1 MLTASLLRR
10 STSHGLRNTTLSS
23 SSSSSASFLYTTVC
37 RSRRTFATAKG
48 TKVLMPA
55 LSPTMTAGKIA
66 KWSKKEG
73 DSLKSGDVLAE
84 IETDKVSIQYLPTNL
99 FANERRIVIFWVFLP
114 SYWYNHSFRFLF
126 VRRKITEP
134 SRVAL
139 LPYDILF
146 GFSVQNDT
154 PYLTL
159 MKENNAYYFCLWVQC
174 FFFGDLSSPPQRD
187 HLSIIKFLY
196 DFFSLSD

>member
-99 FANERRIVIFWVFLP
+99 FANERRIVIFFGCFFLHIGTIIPFVFFSYEGRLRNHLGLLYYHTIFCSVFLCRTI
-114 SYWYNHSFRFLF
+114 HH
-126 VRRKITEP
+126 
-134 SRVAL
+134 
-139 LPYDILF
+139 
-146 GFSVQNDT
+146 
-154 PYLTL
+154 TL
-159 MKENNAYYFCLWVQC
+159 
-174 FFFGDLSSPPQRD
+174 R
-187 HLSIIKFLY
+187 
-196 DFFSLSD
+196 